1 MFFEIA
7 KTKNSGFPANYLLK
21 KGIYL
26 NSDLGW
32 QTYTL
37 NSNTIFFKGYVLDNI
52 NLQNFLENIIK
63 DPVPRYDGNFI
74 CIIVG
79 EKITITNDKCR
90 GTPLQYDPFNKV
102 TNLEK
107 NLTPVWSNNY
117 LTITE
122 NFNIKQIKFTP
133 YSASYQE
140 IDYNASLNEID
151 KIICNSFEIFL
162 SKNTKPIKIFLSGG
176 IDTLTMYSYLKK
188 FTKKFE
194 IVDYEYF
201 KFTHFYTKNLEKI
214 KKFWGYN
221 QMHSWGELP
230 VVFFTGACGDEFFL
244 RGPAMLSVL
253 ADFHE
258 IDVLTLL
265 DNNRQCYHH
274 NYFFIKNQHYF
285 KQNTKRKFSIKKVT
299 IDHILNNL
307 INDHQHWHIDETICF
322 TPFKNITIP
331 NIICNLPKKN
341 IVEQILHAQFNKDL
355 IIKNDSDDLKLL
367 SKQKNFFQFENLI
380 NAENNK

>member
-1 MFFEIA
+1 MFFELSKI
-7 KTKNSGFPANYLLK
+7 KNTAFPKNYFLK
-21 KGIYL
+21 NGIYL
-26 NSDLGW
+26 NCDLGW
-32 QTYTL
+32 QKYAL
-37 NSNTIFFKGYVLDNI
+37 RNHTIFFKGYVLDKI
-52 NLQNFLENIIK
+52 NQQNFLENTIN
-63 DPVPRYDGNFI
+63 DPMPRYDGNFI

-79 EKITITNDKCR
+79 ENITITNDKCR
-90 GTPLQYDPFNKV
+90 GTPLQYKIFEKV
-102 TNLEK
+102 TNIEK
-107 NLTPVWSNNY
+107 NLTSVWSNNY
-117 LTITE
+117 LVITE
-122 NFNIKQIKFTP
+122 NFDIKEIKFTP

-140 IDYNASLNEID
+140 LDYNSSLNEIN
-151 KIICNSFEIFL
+151 KIICNSFEMFL
-162 SKNTKPIKIFLSGG
+162 SKNIKPIKIFLSGG

-188 FTKKFE
+188 FTSKFE

-230 VVFFTGACGDEFFL
+230 VAFFTGACGDEFFI

-258 IDVLTLL
+258 IDVLSLL
-265 DNNRQCYHH
+265 DDNRQCYHYNYLFKKNQ
-274 NYFFIKNQHYF
+274 NYFNK
-285 KQNTKRKFSIKKVT
+285 KTRRKFSKKKNT
-299 IDHILNNL
+299 IDYILNNL

-322 TPFKNITIP
+322 TPFKNIAIP

-341 IVEQILHAQFNKDL
+341 IIEQILHAQFNKDL
-355 IIKNDSDDLKLL
+355 IIKNDANDLKFL

-380 NAENNK
+380 NFENI